1 MKRMDYYKISLALV
15 IGISFVIG
23 YTTLADE
30 SEAIPPVA
38 DAGSSRYAGPDQ
50 VMLDGTG
57 SYDPDNF
64 SLLSY
69 SWRQI
74 SGPDVEIIDA
84 NTATPTIDGF
94 IQTNEIQECEFE
106 LLVSDGEL
114 TSLPDSVTII
124 IVPNFGPSTLRLEN
138 ASFDPNKPTIIYFGG
153 GDCINGYSGQPWN
166 GGSAWMNRA
175 NVIGFPSGYTPDS
188 GSTEQTY
195 YRYGDMIIVYLSSV
209 APEYKQPIQ
218 TIGWSTGGMPAMDVG
233 IHLNR
238 VYKDARYA
246 VNHVTHLEAPCLF
259 LNYSW
264 DVHLQTIDMFLTS
277 SVDGEQ
283 CWLDEYYGTESSK
296 PEYQKYLPY
305 RTGDFLLVYLKVAHN
320 QVRDWYRNSITSN
333 DMNKFNSGVVAGAY
347 WSVVGP
353 GKNLRL
359 ARSDAYY
366 FEWDGGVQSGS
377 MDFYDETQY
386 PGRLPEPVTLMGPP
400 DGTVLDANGVV
411 LSCEVSENAV
421 GYQLLF
427 GSEPYKVM
435 DYTIASDTPE
445 PPSELI
451 TELPFVKTYWTVRV
465 YDEFGSTIYADPLCI
480 YAGDPN
486 TPAGDESVPDVAF
499 IYSHKSDEAQS
510 FQSLLESSG
519 CPTTLIKSGDFAD
532 TPLDSFDI
540 IIVADDTQSEETW
553 TEPNAIAAI
562 ENSGKPIIG
571 LGDGGYDFFGLL
583 GLSIGNPFGGHTSKN
598 SIKVVD
604 PNRSLFSTPYSIE
617 IPEDRVLQLY
627 TDTDSI
633 GIYFWPTVPETI
645 TVFGNE
651 VDDVGYF
658 PLVMEDNR
666 YFLWGFTESPEKMT
680 ETGKKLFIN
689 TVVWLANAGWENEN

>member
-1 MKRMDYYKISLALV
+1 M
-15 IGISFVIG
+15 
-23 YTTLADE
+23 
-30 SEAIPPVA
+30 
-38 DAGSSRYAGPDQ
+38 
-50 VMLDGTG
+50 
-57 SYDPDNF
+57 
-64 SLLSY
+64 
-69 SWRQI
+69 
-74 SGPDVEIIDA
+74 
-84 NTATPTIDGF
+84 
-94 IQTNEIQECEFE
+94 NEF
-106 LLVSDGEL
+106 
-114 TSLPDSVTII
+114 
-124 IVPNFGPSTLRLEN
+124 
-138 ASFDPNKPTIIYFGG
+138 
-153 GDCINGYSGQPWN
+153 NG
-166 GGSAWMNRA
+166 
-175 NVIGFPSGYTPDS
+175 
-188 GSTEQTY
+188 
-195 YRYGDMIIVYLSSV
+195 
-209 APEYKQPIQ
+209 
-218 TIGWSTGGMPAMDVG
+218 
-233 IHLNR
+233 
-238 VYKDARYA
+238 
-246 VNHVTHLEAPCLF
+246 
-259 LNYSW
+259 
-264 DVHLQTIDMFLTS
+264 
-277 SVDGEQ
+277 
-283 CWLDEYYGTESSK
+283 
-296 PEYQKYLPY
+296 
-305 RTGDFLLVYLKVAHN
+305 
-320 QVRDWYRNSITSN
+320 
-333 DMNKFNSGVVAGAY
+333 GVVAGAY

-353 GKNLRL
+353 GKNLQL
-359 ARSDAYY
+359 APSDAYY

-386 PGRLPEPVTLMGPP
+386 PGRLPEPVTLLGPP

-451 TELPFVKTYWTVRV
+451 TELPFVKTYGTVRV

-480 YAGDPN
+480 YAGDQN

-604 PNRSLFSTPYSIE
+604 PNSSLFSTPYSIE